1 MLNVCF
7 KCGSYRADK
16 IIDPQGPVAICP
28 ECGHRHRFLYLPL
41 LIVSGAS
48 GTGKSFICNQLM
60 GTYQD
65 AVLLDSDILWRD
77 AFNKPENNYRDFFET
92 WLRMCKNIHQSG
104 KPVVLFGA
112 GFGVPEN
119 LENCLERRYFPE
131 IRYLALTCSDEI
143 LSERLQQRPVW
154 QSSRQRGFIDD
165 QQRFNQW
172 FINYNKNQS
181 QPSIT
186 LLDTS
191 RKSVKETAH
200 EVKTWIN
207 EGLKRVNAPPKPL

>member
-1 MLNVCF
+1 MLNICF

-28 ECGHRHRFLYLPL
+28 ECGYRHHFLYLPL

-48 GTGKSFICNQLM
+48 GAGKSSVCHHLM

-65 AVLLDSDILWRD
+65 AVLLDTDILWRD
-77 AFNKPENNYRDFFET
+77 AFNQPENNYQDFFET

-119 LENCLERRYFPE
+119 LENCVERRYFPE

-143 LSERLQQRPVW
+143 LSTRLQQRPKW
-154 QSSRQRGFIDD
+154 RGNKHQGFIDE

-172 FINYNKNQS
+172 FIKYTKNHS
-181 QPSIT
+181 QPPIK

-191 RKSVKETAH
+191 QKTVPETADD
-200 EVKTWIN
+200 VKIWIKEN
-207 EGLKRVNAPPKPL
+207 LKQANAIS